1 MRAGSLGDQTFIL
14 RTTMKLFPAIQTQ
27 SLRYFNFVDPQPDQ
41 FTIEDIAHALSHICR
56 FAGHTRKF
64 YSVAQHCT
72 IMSYH
77 VPPMYAL
84 HALLHD
90 AAEAFLGDIP
100 TPLKQILPEYK
111 VIERRVEKVILDKF
125 GITYMP
131 PEIKEFD
138 TRMLVTEQN
147 YLMPEANCHWAFD
160 AKPLDILIR
169 PAEPAIA
176 KRNYLTRFEELSWNL
191 N

>member
-1 MRAGSLGDQTFIL
+1 MLKVHPS
-14 RTTMKLFPAIQTQ
+14 IQTQ
-27 SLRYFNFVDPQPDQ
+27 SLRYFNYVDPHPDQ
-41 FTIEDIAHALSHICR
+41 FTIEDIAHALSNICR
-56 FAGHTRKF
+56 FAGHTNKF
-64 YSVAQHCT
+64 YSVAQHCV

-77 VPPMYAL
+77 VTPMYAL

-100 TPLKQILPEYK
+100 TPLKQMLPEYK
-111 VIERRVEKVILDKF
+111 VIESRVEKVILNKF
-125 GITYMP
+125 GITDMP

-147 YLMPEANCHWAFD
+147 YLMPEANRHWTFD

-176 KRNYLTRFEELSWNL
+176 KRKYLTRFEELSWNSK
-191 N
+191 

>member
-1 MRAGSLGDQTFIL
+1 MIEPIL
-14 RTTMKLFPAIQTQ
+14 HTIMKIFPAIQTQ
-27 SLRYFNFVDPQPDQ
+27 SLRYFNIVDPQPDQ
-41 FTIEDIAHALSHICR
+41 ITIEDIAHALSHICR
-56 FAGHTRKF
+56 FAGHTNKF

-77 VPPMYAL
+77 VTPMYAL

-100 TPLKQILPEYK
+100 TPLKQMLPEYK
-111 VIERRVEKVILDKF
+111 IIERRVEKVILEKF

-147 YLMPEANCHWAFD
+147 CLMPEANRHWAFD

-169 PAEPAIA
+169 PAKPAIA
-176 KRNYLTRFEELSWNL
+176 KHNYLTRFEELSCH
-191 N
+191 